1 MGLRWFKSRIGNP
14 GAGTGPLV
22 DLDALDREFG
32 IGLDERARV
41 ALTQAGE
48 EAVRG
53 NHTEIGAEHLIA
65 GVVAEGGAG
74 AELLAS
80 RGLTLED
87 VRSQVSEVLASEE
100 SAGDPALGLTGEAH
114 GILQVAAEA
123 AGIRG
128 RQTMAPEHILYGV
141 ACAGF
146 ESTSRMLQ
154 ALRVDRQGLL
164 KEVEPL
170 LGQR

>member
-1 MGLRWFKSRIGNP
+1 MALRWFKSR
-14 GAGTGPLV
+14 GAKPEAAATPPRVALRE
-22 DLDALDREFG
+22 LDREFG
-32 IGLDERARV
+32 IGLDERAKV
-41 ALTQAGE
+41 VLTHAGE
-48 EAVRG
+48 EAARG
-53 NHTEIGAEHLIA
+53 NHGEMGAEHLIA

-74 AELLAS
+74 AELLS
-80 RGLTLED
+80 SQGLTLED
-87 VRSQVSEVLASEE
+87 VRSQVSEALAAEGPQRE
-100 SAGDPALGLTGEAH
+100 TLGLTSEAH

-154 ALRVDRQGLL
+154 ALRVDRQALL

-170 LGQR
+170 LS